1 MFEVNILP
9 NVAKI
14 ATYVGRFEC
23 PSNAFG
29 FMFLTLYL
37 LWMALNRVGSSILT
51 LIWLP
56 KFEVPSFFPQESS
69 MKPPLS
75 AS

>member
-29 FMFLTLYL
+29 FMFLTIYL
-37 LWMALNRVGSSILT
+37 L
-51 LIWLP
+51 
-56 KFEVPSFFPQESS
+56 
-69 MKPPLS
+69 
-75 AS
+75 